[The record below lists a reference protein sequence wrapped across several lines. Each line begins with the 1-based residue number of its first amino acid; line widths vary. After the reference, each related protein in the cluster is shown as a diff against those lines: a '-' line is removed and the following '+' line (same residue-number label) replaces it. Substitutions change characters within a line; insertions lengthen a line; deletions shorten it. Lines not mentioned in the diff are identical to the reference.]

1 MKFIIHIHYENDAP
15 EINENDYT
23 EIYENA
29 RKKLLYRDGDGD
41 GGDLIQFKK
50 VDIYKKRL
58 AYYTKQD
65 EIKFMGKTD
74 NVKEEALKIV
84 KSIIILCKEPNP
96 DKRHN
101 IPENTKTFLETFSRN
116 NKSIEY
122 KFFEKKKLY
131 KLCEKSVDA
140 SDASFNTHFEEYI
153 NDSKLHK
160 TISSNPGHEVKI
172 YNYDMVKDKLAI
184 ALQQFTKDKFESTKD
199 KIQEY
204 YLNGNKKKIEIKFN
218 NNNETFKKEAIT
230 GLMEAHRKA
239 VQKKKTNNDDT
250 NIGNYEFNEGDI
262 LDFAYNSELKHDN
275 DKVYVYVCQDDKD
288 KDNDKSKVE
297 EKNQTKFH
305 SFISSLDKY
314 RTHWE
319 PEKEGKTFISTEI
332 AFLISKGSENV
343 TYETFIPKG
352 QADFQMNFGP
362 STKGK

>member
-160 TISSNPGHEVKI
+160 SEYGNSGHEVKI
-172 YNYDMVKDKLAI
+172 YNYDNMVNNELKI
-184 ALQQFTKDKFESTKD
+184 ALQQFTEDEFKSTKD

-204 YLNGNKKKIEIKFN
+204 YLQEKINFKI
-218 NNNETFKKEAIT
+218 NNETFEKEAIT
-230 GLMEAHRKA
+230 DLMEAHRKA
-239 VQKKKTNNDDT
+239 VQKKKN
-250 NIGNYEFNEGDI
+250 
-262 LDFAYNSELKHDN
+262 
-275 DKVYVYVCQDDKD
+275 
-288 KDNDKSKVE
+288 
-297 EKNQTKFH
+297 
-305 SFISSLDKY
+305 
-314 RTHWE
+314 
-319 PEKEGKTFISTEI
+319 
-332 AFLISKGSENV
+332 
-343 TYETFIPKG
+343 
-352 QADFQMNFGP
+352 
-362 STKGK
+362 